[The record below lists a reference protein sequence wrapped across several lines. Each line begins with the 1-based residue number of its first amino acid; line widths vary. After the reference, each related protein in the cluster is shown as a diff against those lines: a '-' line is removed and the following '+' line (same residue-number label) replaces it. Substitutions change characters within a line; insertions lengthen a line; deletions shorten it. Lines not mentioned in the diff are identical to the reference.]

1 MFRRLIALA
10 AVLAAAVAV
19 VPSAHG
25 VRVHVRVEGR
35 TQTIFGPTAP
45 LLEGGTNALTALD
58 AASVL
63 GEFYFHVASSSFGRY
78 VDQIGRYPAAAT
90 SGWVFK
96 VNGVS
101 PPVGAEAV
109 TLRPGDSVL
118 WYHATFGPSG
128 GPPTLK
134 LAAISQRR
142 RGARCYE
149 VSQVDDAGQQT
160 PTPVATLHVD
170 GRRVRT
176 NRLGLACPGPHRG
189 LVRATAP
196 GTIRSNAVR

>member
-19 VPSAHG
+19 VPAAHG
-25 VRVHVRVEGR
+25 VRVHVRVEGK
-35 TQTIFGPTAP
+35 TQTIFGVTAP
-45 LLEGGTNALTALD
+45 MIEGGSNPLTALD

-63 GEFYFHVASSSFGRY
+63 GEFYFHVQGSSFGNY
-78 VDQIGRYPAAAT
+78 VDQIGRFPGGGT

-118 WYHATFGPSG
+118 WYHATFGPTG

-134 LAAISQRR
+134 LAATSQRR

-149 VSQVDDAGQQT
+149 VSQFDDAGRQT
-160 PTPVATLHVD
+160 PTPLATLHVD

-176 NRLGLACPGPHRG
+176 NRLGLACPGRHAG

-196 GTIRSNAVR
+196 GTVRSNAVR